1 MVLVKDLKFLNF
13 LFLRSN
19 TSKKVFHDVLDRKLA
34 FLDDKNVELKNCLGK
49 GLVHGFGQ
57 KFPFF
62 ILCFLCK
69 IGPQKSFMVF

>member
-19 TSKKVFHDVLDRKLA
+19 TPKKVFHDVLDRKLA
-34 FLDDKNVELKNCLGK
+34 FLDEKNVELKNCLGR

-57 KFPFF
+57 KSLFF
-62 ILCFLCK
+62 
-69 IGPQKSFMVF
+69 M